1 MLIILNSK
9 YGVVYGE
16 KQFNNFFGF
25 NVCNILDQI
34 NTEKLNSCSNFSDK
48 IYTNNNYFNLSF
60 EYMYSK
66 DDVSEWLINIKEI
79 S

>member
-16 KQFNNFFGF
+16 RQFNDFFGF
-25 NVCNILDQI
+25 NVDDILEQI

-48 IYTNNNYFNLSF
+48 IYTNNKNP
-60 EYMYSK
+60 
-66 DDVSEWLINIKEI
+66 
-79 S
+79 